1 MQVGD
6 PREQVMVAGN
16 KKDPNDVSNVTGD
29 SNRITAL
36 DDMNRGTIE
45 RDTRADTNMFRET

>member
-1 MQVGD
+1 MN
-6 PREQVMVAGN
+6 AFN
-16 KKDPNDVSNVTGD
+16 KKDPNITNISGD

-45 RDTRADTNMFRET
+45 RSTRADTNMFRETNQNNSNSRD

>member
-1 MQVGD
+1 VQVGD